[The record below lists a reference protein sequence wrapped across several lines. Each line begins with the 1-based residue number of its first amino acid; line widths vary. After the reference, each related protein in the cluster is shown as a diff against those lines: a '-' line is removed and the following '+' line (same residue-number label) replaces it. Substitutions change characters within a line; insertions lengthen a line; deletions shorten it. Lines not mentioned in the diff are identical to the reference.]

1 MKEQVTAGM
10 PAPDFTFDT
19 PDAQGLDFH
28 QAIEGSMAVLFF
40 LRYMGCPI
48 CQMKISEIRHDA
60 PGFREKGART
70 FIALQSDPA
79 IVRHD
84 MEGAETPFTVICDPY
99 QAIFKLYGVAPGN
112 ILHYIAPSV
121 IMKSFRASRAGFTNG
136 VKEGNEMQRP
146 AVFIINRQKTV
157 AYAYHGRNIG
167 DLPDNAII
175 AAKLKGVRKAGR

>member
-1 MKEQVTAGM
+1 MTLHVAAGT

-28 QAIEGSMAVLFF
+28 KAIDGTMTVLFF
-40 LRYMGCPI
+40 LRYVGCPI
-48 CQMKISEIRHDA
+48 CQVRLAELRRDMAKFWAQHA
-60 PGFREKGART
+60 VVFVV
-70 FIALQSDPA
+70 LQSDPA
-79 IVRHD
+79 IVRQA
-84 MEGAETPFTVICDPY
+84 MEGEAMPFTVICDPE
-99 QAIFKLYGVAPGN
+99 QAIFKLYGVEPGN
-112 ILHYIAPSV
+112 ILQYIAPSV
-121 IMKSFRASRAGFTNG
+121 IMKSFKASRAGFAHG
-136 VKEGNEMQRP
+136 LKEGNEMQRP